1 MDDPKVIAAIV
12 GVLTGL
18 GGFITACTA
27 YVKSKTTSTQGE
39 SMESTIKLLQETN
52 KNQTEAIREL
62 RETVKPLP
70 TMQTK
75 LDNDFRNIEKLKNDS
90 QTQGM
95 TLTALTQRVDTVE
108 KLAEKVDKLT
118 EIVIS
123 VKTLIENRSK

>member
-1 MDDPKVIAAIV
+1 MDDPKMIAVII

-18 GGFITACTA
+18 GSLITACTA

-52 KNQTEAIREL
+52 KNQSEAIKEL
-62 RETVKPLP
+62 KEAIKPLP

-75 LDNDFRNIEKLKNDS
+75 LDNDFRNIEKLKTDS
-90 QTQGM
+90 QSQGM
-95 TLTALTQRVDTVE
+95 SLTALTQRVDTVE
-108 KLAEKVDKLT
+108 KLVEKVDKLT

-123 VKTLIENRSK
+123 VKTLIESRSK